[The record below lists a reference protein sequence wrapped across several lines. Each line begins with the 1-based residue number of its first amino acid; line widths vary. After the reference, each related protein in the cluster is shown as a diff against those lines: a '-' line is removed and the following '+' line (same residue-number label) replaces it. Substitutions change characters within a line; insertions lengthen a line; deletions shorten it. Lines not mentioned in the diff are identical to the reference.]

1 MQTMLH
7 VPNMVKELSESGGWG
22 TLEGDRERRRVG
34 SAAKVEK
41 RQRREQAQRRNDSEE
56 KNWQNRYPCSAVP
69 AMNGQNEQQKQGDSD
84 CDERNQEPTVPM
96 LNLDH
101 RSSSLLSIA
110 IPTSYCVIEQH

>member
-1 MQTMLH
+1 MAHSRRERRWCRTTYPSSKTLSEGAGFRYRWFRVGMQTMLH

-41 RQRREQAQRRNDSEE
+41 RQRREQAQRRNDSKE

-69 AMNGQNEQQKQGDSD
+69 AMNGRNE
-84 CDERNQEPTVPM
+84 
-96 LNLDH
+96 
-101 RSSSLLSIA
+101 
-110 IPTSYCVIEQH
+110 